1 MATSCFCYRPLCLT
15 FPSLRR
21 NRTGIIKDSSP
32 AAAGS
37 EGQNQSIGAQPSWL
51 LSLHTQARCHR
62 LEAHDPNRGAMN
74 IQFNFE
80 LSADANL
87 LRPSRICA
95 RDHAANPKVSAG
107 SRSAL
112 MKHDDSGDGLI
123 PISAQ
128 TRIISGKSVFRRSH
142 ATKCKPASG
151 ICRIKYLPSNLLN
164 CSIKNSL
171 RSE

>member
-1 MATSCFCYRPLCLT
+1 MATSCFCHRPLCLT

-74 IQFNFE
+74 IQFNSE

-95 RDHAANPKVSAG
+95 RDHAANPKVRAG
-107 SRSAL
+107 LSSAL
-112 MKHDDSGDGLI
+112 MKQDESGDGLI
-123 PISAQ
+123 RISVQ
-128 TRIISGKSVFRRSH
+128 TRVISGKSSFRRNH
-142 ATKCKPASG
+142 ATKCSPASG
-151 ICRIKYLPSNLLN
+151 TWRMKYSLSSLLN
-164 CSIKNSL
+164 C
-171 RSE
+171 